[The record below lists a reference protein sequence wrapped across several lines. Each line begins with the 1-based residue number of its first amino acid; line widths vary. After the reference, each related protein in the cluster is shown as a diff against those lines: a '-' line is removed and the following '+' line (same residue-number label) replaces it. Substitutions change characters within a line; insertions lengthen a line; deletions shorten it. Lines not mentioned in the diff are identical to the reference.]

1 MRKRVQGA
9 ARASLAVLALAA
21 VVTVISSASASA
33 STNKAPIIIGFVTD
47 ETGSASS
54 TYTDVFDGA
63 EARIDAQNAAGGVDG
78 HKLELIE
85 EDDQSTPTGN
95 LVASKLLE
103 SKGVF
108 GIIAV
113 NSDEFGSA
121 HYLSG
126 LGIPVT
132 GAALDGPEWGQQPN
146 TNMFSVIGIPTT
158 PINGYLYTY
167 NSNGPELKALGITK
181 LAQVVFNAPSAIS
194 AANSI
199 FATSKSSGV
208 SECLDALVPSNAN
221 YGPTVLQMKN
231 LGCNGVEV
239 LSILSSCVSL
249 AADIKQADLKIKLIC
264 ATGYDQ
270 NLLSQPSALAAMQ
283 GTYTTAAINVLTAH
297 PAPPVKLFLSSLK
310 KYTTW
315 PGGIPNPEVGYA
327 YEGADLM
334 IKGLQLGGDNKKA
347 FIAAL
352 RKVSNYTA
360 GGLLTTPVIF
370 SHFGTLGMFPP
381 ESCAPLLEVK
391 GKSYVNFDNGK
402 PICGKLV
409 KGAKD

>member
-1 MRKRVQGA
+1 MRKTVRGA
-9 ARASLAVLALAA
+9 ARASVAVLSVAG
-21 VVTVISSASASA
+21 VITGISSASASA
-33 STNKAPIIIGFVTD
+33 STKAPISIGFVTD
-47 ETGSASS
+47 ESGSASS

-63 EARIDAQNAAGGVDG
+63 EARIDAQNAVGGVDG

-108 GIIAV
+108 GDIEV
-113 NSDEFGSA
+113 NSDAFGSA

-126 LGIPVT
+126 QGIPVT

-146 TNMFSVIGIPTT
+146 TNMFSVIGVPTT

-199 FATSKSSGV
+199 FATSKSYGV
-208 SECLDALVPSNAN
+208 SKCLDALVPSNAD

-239 LSILSSCVSL
+239 LSILSSCISL
-249 AADIKQADLKIKLIC
+249 AADLKQADLKVKLIC

-283 GTYTTAAINVLTAH
+283 GTYTTAPINVLTAN
-297 PAPPVKLFLSSLK
+297 PAPPIKLFLSSLE

-327 YEGADLM
+327 YEAADLM
-334 IKGLQLGGDNKKA
+334 IKGLELGGDNRKA
-347 FIAAL
+347 FISKL
-352 RKVSNYTA
+352 RQVSDYTA
-360 GGLLTTPVIF
+360 GGLLTTPAIF
-370 SHFGTLGMFPP
+370 SHFGTLGMFPA
-381 ESCAPLLEVK
+381 ESCMPLLEVK
-391 GKSYVNFDNGK
+391 GNGYVNFDNGK

-409 KGAKD
+409 KGGKA